1 MLVRQFSFDVCRT
14 SIVSTKVKSSVK
26 FCNFLLKVSNSTT
39 IPKNFLSNITANEEE
54 KKMFVK
60 MVLFVEALTLLY
72 VRPFPSLG
80 TFISM
85 FGDEWFGIEV
95 T

>member
-1 MLVRQFSFDVCRT
+1 MFVGT
-14 SIVSTKVKSSVK
+14 WKNIVQTKVTSSVK
-26 FCNFLLKVSNSTT
+26 FCNFLPQVSNSTT

-54 KKMFVK
+54 MKMFIK

>member
-1 MLVRQFSFDVCRT
+1 
-14 SIVSTKVKSSVK
+14 
-26 FCNFLLKVSNSTT
+26 
-39 IPKNFLSNITANEEE
+39 LSNITANEEE

-60 MVLFVEALTLLY
+60 MVLFVEAVTLLY